1 MCSNKKMKA
10 VVIYEA
16 GGPDKLILEERP
28 IPETKAGWSLVKIRG
43 FGINHSE
50 IFTRNGLSPSV
61 QFPRILGIEC
71 VGEIAETTDEKRLPV
86 GLKVVSIMGEMGRAF
101 DGSYAEYALLP
112 NRQLYPVET
121 DLPWDVLAAIPET
134 YYTAYNSMLNLKISE
149 SDHVLVRG
157 GTSGV
162 GIAFLRLLK
171 GKYPDIQVTG
181 TSRRPDKKQRLLE
194 AGFDDVVLDKDNIL
208 LTDQHYSRV
217 LDLIGPAAIQDTLRH
232 MTEDSIVCITG
243 LLGGVWTMDNFDPL
257 EDLPANSYL
266 TSVESKNVSEE
277 KMNHLLKFIQQ
288 YRINVRPEKVFS
300 LDQIREAHTYLEDN
314 KSFGKVVVLP

>member
-1 MCSNKKMKA
+1 MPGDLKMKA
-10 VVIYEA
+10 VVIYEP
-16 GGPDKLILEERP
+16 GGPDKLILEDRP
-28 IPETKAGWSLVKIRG
+28 IPKTKPGWSLVKIRG

-61 QFPRILGIEC
+61 KFPRILGIEC
-71 VGEIAETTDEKRLPV
+71 VGEIAETTDENRLPI
-86 GLKVVSIMGEMGRAF
+86 GQKVVSIMGEMGRAF

-121 DLPWDVLAAIPET
+121 DLSWDVLAAIPET

-171 GKYPDIQVTG
+171 GKYPNIPVTG
-181 TSRRPDKKQRLLE
+181 TSRQPDKKQRLLE
-194 AGFDDVVLDKDNIL
+194 AGFDDVVMDQDNIL
-208 LTDQHYSRV
+208 QTEQHYSRV
-217 LDLIGPAAIQDTLRH
+217 LDLIGPAAIRDTLRH

-257 EDLPANSYL
+257 EDLPTNSYL

-277 KMNHLLKFIQQ
+277 KMNLLLEFIQK
-288 YRINVRPEKVFS
+288 YHINVRPEKVFS
-300 LDQIREAHTYLEDN
+300 LDQIREAHAYLESS

>member
-1 MCSNKKMKA
+1 MPGDLKMKA
-10 VVIYEA
+10 VVIYEP
-16 GGPDKLILEERP
+16 GGPDKLILEDRP
-28 IPETKAGWSLVKIRG
+28 IPKTKPGWSLVKIRG

-61 QFPRILGIEC
+61 KFPRILGIEC
-71 VGEIAETTDEKRLPV
+71 VGEIADTTDENRLPI
-86 GLKVVSIMGEMGRAF
+86 GQKVVSIMGEMGRAF

-121 DLPWDVLAAIPET
+121 DLSWDVLAAIPET

-171 GKYPDIQVTG
+171 GKYPNIPVTG
-181 TSRRPDKKQRLLE
+181 TSRQPDKKQRLLE
-194 AGFDDVVLDKDNIL
+194 AGFDDVVMDQDNIL
-208 LTDQHYSRV
+208 QTEQHYSRV
-217 LDLIGPAAIQDTLRH
+217 LDLIGPAAIRDTLRH

-257 EDLPANSYL
+257 EDLPTNSYL
-266 TSVESKNVSEE
+266 TSVESKNISEK
-277 KMNHLLKFIQQ
+277 KMNLLLEFIQK
-288 YRINVRPEKVFS
+288 YHINVRPEKVFS
-300 LDQIREAHTYLEDN
+300 LDQIREAHAYLESS